1 MGIFLKT
8 KRCNRFKQS
17 LLVNLMMVFKSF
29 SFCIMIFIKSH
40 QGYFYITK
48 VFIVLFFSCSSFR
61 ILYSQDIHLSQFNNT
76 PLLRN
81 PALAGIFTGSFRVQ
95 TAYRN
100 QWATV
105 SYPYKTNVLGLESK
119 FPLPNGNDY
128 LTVGCSAFSDQAGI
142 QGLKTQ
148 QILPVLNFHKSLGQ
162 DDISFLSFGFMGGY
176 ISRQFS
182 GANLTFDNQYTNGR
196 FSSSNAT
203 GENFIGLNRKVLDV
217 AVGMSY
223 NGQLGDNLLYYGG
236 ASLWHFN
243 SPSANYLDKEI
254 KLDMKTQANVGIK
267 SFFTE
272 FITLTFEGNYLKQG
286 QYSET
291 IIGGMITYNLL
302 NSFTS
307 QSADSEASA
316 LGFGGFLRL
325 NDAFIPY
332 CFLRYNKVEIGV
344 SYDVNISKLKTAAQG
359 VGSIEFSVS
368 YRGFY
373 QLANKSLLF
382 LKCPK
387 F

>member
-1 MGIFLKT
+1 
-8 KRCNRFKQS
+8 
-17 LLVNLMMVFKSF
+17 
-29 SFCIMIFIKSH
+29 MIFVKTPQCYI
-40 QGYFYITK
+40 YFTK
-48 VFIVLFFSCSSFR
+48 VCFIVFFSCSYTKS
-61 ILYSQDIHLSQFNNT
+61 IYSQDIHLSQFNNT

-81 PALAGIFTGSFRVQ
+81 PALAGIFTGSYKVQ

-100 QWATV
+100 QWGTV
-105 SYPYKTNVLGLESK
+105 AYPYKTNVLGIENKL
-119 FPLPNGNDY
+119 PLPNGNDF
-128 LTVGCSAFSDQAGI
+128 LTVGCSAFYDQAGI

-148 QILPVLNFHKSLGQ
+148 QILPVVNFHKSLGR
-162 DDISFLSFGFMGGY
+162 DDLSFLSVGFMGGY

-196 FSSSNAT
+196 YSSSNAT
-203 GENFIGLNRKVLDV
+203 GENFVGLNRKVFDV
-217 AVGMSY
+217 AIGMSY

-254 KLDMKTQANVGIK
+254 KLDVKTQANVGIK

-272 FITLTFEGNYLKQG
+272 FITLTFEGNYLRQG

-291 IIGGMITYNLL
+291 IVGGMFSYNLL
-302 NSFTS
+302 NSYVG
-307 QSADSEASA
+307 QSSEIESA
-316 LGFGGFLRL
+316 AIGLGGFLRL

-332 CFLRYNKVEIGV
+332 GFIRYNKVEIGV

-359 VGSIEFSVS
+359 VGSIELSIS

-373 QLANKSLLF
+373 QRANKSLLF

>member
-1 MGIFLKT
+1 
-8 KRCNRFKQS
+8 
-17 LLVNLMMVFKSF
+17 
-29 SFCIMIFIKSH
+29 MIFVKTH
-40 QGYFYITK
+40 QGCTFFKK
-48 VFIVLFFSCSSFR
+48 VYFIVFFTCSYTKC
-61 ILYSQDIHLSQFNNT
+61 LYSQDIHLSQFNNT

-81 PALAGIFTGSFRVQ
+81 PALAGIFTGSYKVQ

-100 QWATV
+100 QWGTV
-105 SYPYKTNVLGLESK
+105 AYPYRTNVLGIENKL
-119 FPLPNGNDY
+119 PLPNGNDF
-128 LTVGCSAFSDQAGI
+128 LTVGCSAFYDQAGI

-148 QILPVLNFHKSLGQ
+148 QILPVVNFHKSLGQ
-162 DDISFLSFGFMGGY
+162 DDISFLSVGFMGGY

-196 FSSSNAT
+196 YSSSNAT
-203 GENFIGLNRKVLDV
+203 GENFVGLNRKVLDV
-217 AVGMSY
+217 AIGMSY

-254 KLDMKTQANVGIK
+254 KLDMKTQANVGIR
-267 SFFTE
+267 STFTE
-272 FITLTFEGNYLKQG
+272 FITLTIEGNYLKQG

-291 IIGGMITYNLL
+291 IVGGMISYNLL
-302 NSFTS
+302 NNYAG
-307 QSADSEASA
+307 QSADVEFAA
-316 LGFGGFLRL
+316 IGLGAFLRL
-325 NDAFIPY
+325 KDAFIPY
-332 CFLRYNKVEIGV
+332 GFIRYNKVEIGV

-359 VGSIEFSVS
+359 VGSFEFSIS

-373 QLANKSLLF
+373 ERANKSLLF